1 MLYSEVSSPA
11 SAKSQKS
18 RRIVKIPCDRGAEE
32 VFILSFAALEI
43 ALEGSGEIPCD
54 SGLGEVVLATLRIS
68 FSHKPDYG

>member
-11 SAKSQKS
+11 SAKSQKG

-43 ALEGSGEIPCD
+43 ASEGSGEIPCD